1 MDERHAESVGLA
13 EVNALRREGLVSTAQ
28 YLDAVYFCR
37 KPDYWARWAR
47 MALLA
52 LGAGH
57 LLAGIIYFFAYNWD
71 DLTPVAKFALLQGG
85 IVVSVVLALIV
96 KPDRPAGQVLLIAAT
111 VLVGAL
117 LAVIGQ
123 VYQPGADAYGLFVT
137 WTLLVFPWV
146 LASRSAAHWL
156 IWLVIAY
163 AAANLYAYQV
173 LILDERLTSAELNCA
188 LSVAFAIVLVAR
200 EGALSIGMQWLEAR
214 WTRAIP
220 AIAALLVVFWFAVS
234 YVLGWDGDLLATVV
248 FLIMLAG
255 MFAIYS
261 RVLPDFSVVAICVGF
276 AALFLMAVGG
286 RILNEVLGFDI
297 QSIGATILSLL
308 LLVLWCSA
316 LTTAAVKFLA
326 SIRGNFAN
334 GDAND

>member
-1 MDERHAESVGLA
+1 MEERQADSVGLA
-13 EVNALRREGLVSTAQ
+13 EVNALRREGLVSVGQ

-37 KPDYWARWAR
+37 KPDYWARWALW
-47 MALLA
+47 ALLA

-57 LLAGIIYFFAYNWD
+57 LLAGVVYFFAYNWD
-71 DLTPVAKFALLQGG
+71 DLTPLAKFALLQGG
-85 IVVSVVLALIV
+85 IVFSVVLALIV

-123 VYQPGADAYGLFVT
+123 VYQTGADAYGLFVA
-137 WTLLVFPWV
+137 WALLVLPWV

-163 AAANLYAYQV
+163 VAANLFAYQV
-173 LILDERLTSAELNCA
+173 LIPDERLTSAQLNYA
-188 LSVAFAIVLVAR
+188 LSLSFALVLFAR
-200 EGALSIGMQWLEAR
+200 ESALSAGMQWLGAV

-220 AIAALLVVFWFAVS
+220 AIEALLVIFFSTISNVM
-234 YVLGWDGDLLATVV
+234 GWDEDFFATLI
-248 FLIMLAG
+248 FLILLGG

-276 AALFLMAVGG
+276 TSLFLMAVGS
-286 RILNEVLGFDI
+286 RVLKETLGFHID
-297 QSIGATILSLL
+297 SIGLTIISLL

-316 LTTAAVKFLA
+316 LTTVAVKFLA
-326 SIRGNFAN
+326 SIRGNFAE
-334 GDAND
+334 GDADD